1 MRVISGNINFSD
13 SAPLTVEEM
22 KDGEV
27 WATTDGLYARVGNQ
41 VLFQSMGE
49 GQWVQHFFNDATGW
63 EGYVDVS
70 WDGDSWNSNGES
82 PEIRVHTSAT
92 WEEGYRPTKVR
103 MLIKTPSGGGTLT
116 TTIRD
121 GSNNVLATLAAP
133 RDDAEHIVE
142 VDVTFYD
149 EDIYRILAANPTGYQ
164 IRNIEF
170 FEDLFP
176 PIATTTTTTT
186 TTSAPEPPT
195 STTTTTT
202 TTT

>member
-1 MRVISGNINFSD
+1 
-13 SAPLTVEEM
+13 
-22 KDGEV
+22 
-27 WATTDGLYARVGNQ
+27 
-41 VLFQSMGE
+41 MGE

-70 WDGDSWNSNGES
+70 WDGDSWNSNGLS
-82 PEIRVHTSAT
+82 PDIRVHTSAT
-92 WEEGYRPTKVR
+92 WEEGYRPAKVR

-116 TTIRD
+116 TTIREMAVMRMMAIQISPRMLFYRSPW
-121 GSNNVLATLAAP
+121 GKALLYNVLATLAAP

-142 VDVTFYD
+142 VDMTFYD
-149 EDIYRILAANPTGYQ
+149 EDIYRILAANPSGYQ

-186 TTSAPEPPT
+186 TT
-195 STTTTTT
+195 
-202 TTT
+202 